1 MEQEEEKKTNVF
13 FFLLKGGLRYKSRK
27 WIECVYWDETGRGS
41 RKKRKLRVFLFFFFK
56 KKVVGLKIYL

>member
-1 MEQEEEKKTNVF
+1 MEQEEGKKNECI
-13 FFLLKGGLRYKSRK
+13 FLLKGGLRYKSRK